1 MNSVVYRWVFEA
13 LRRYPAR
20 SAALF
25 VLSILTSLAD
35 GVSISLLIPFLAVL
49 FGGTSFG
56 AVGNGWLSSL
66 LEGISSLA
74 GKGNEIYLLTAA
86 ILAMVCL
93 RSVLAFVQQILE
105 SRMSAELSHSV
116 RARIHENLLAVDYEY
131 ICINDNGQ
139 LLNTLDSDT
148 WRTIEA
154 ITTVLAMFTNVSM
167 VLVFTVILLAISWEL
182 TILVGVLV
190 VAISLLLRV
199 FDTRAKAASRVMVNA
214 SEALSAHAVQ
224 LFDAM
229 RMIRAFGGEQSTQ
242 DDYTKASRR
251 MMNVSVYMDRIS
263 GLAGLTQGILYA
275 VVFVVVIF
283 SALWLGIGQAALI
296 AYLALL
302 RRMQPYIQA
311 LDEARLNL
319 ASLSASVNAVSELL
333 SLRPWAADA
342 VGGQTLA
349 ELKEGVRFEH
359 VTFAYR
365 GKDQEIRNAVEDI
378 SLTIPV
384 GKTTAIVGLS
394 GAGKSTLI
402 NLLFRFHD
410 PFEGRITVDGVPLT
424 KIDLSWWRRQL
435 AIAGQDADLI
445 NGTIRENIAYGLP
458 DISPDAI
465 LEAARKACA
474 DGFISELPKG
484 YETRV
489 GERGVLLSAGQR
501 QRIGLARAL
510 VRDGGIL
517 VLDEATNAIDSMT
530 EAEVMESLEALHGR
544 TVVVI
549 AHRLSTTRM
558 ADQTIVLANGRVVEA
573 GTPAE
578 LYAQDGLFS
587 KMVKLQEL
595 THIVG
600 GTDYT

>member
-1 MNSVVYRWVFEA
+1 M
-13 LRRYPAR
+13 
-20 SAALF
+20 
-25 VLSILTSLAD
+25 
-35 GVSISLLIPFLAVL
+35 
-49 FGGTSFG
+49 
-56 AVGNGWLSSL
+56 
-66 LEGISSLA
+66 
-74 GKGNEIYLLTAA
+74 
-86 ILAMVCL
+86 
-93 RSVLAFVQQILE
+93 
-105 SRMSAELSHSV
+105 
-116 RARIHENLLAVDYEY
+116 
-131 ICINDNGQ
+131 
-139 LLNTLDSDT
+139 
-148 WRTIEA
+148 
-154 ITTVLAMFTNVSM
+154 
-167 VLVFTVILLAISWEL
+167 
-182 TILVGVLV
+182 
-190 VAISLLLRV
+190 
-199 FDTRAKAASRVMVNA
+199 
-214 SEALSAHAVQ
+214 
-224 LFDAM
+224 
-229 RMIRAFGGEQSTQ
+229 
-242 DDYTKASRR
+242 
-251 MMNVSVYMDRIS
+251 
-263 GLAGLTQGILYA
+263 
-275 VVFVVVIF
+275 
-283 SALWLGIGQAALI
+283 WLGIGQAALI

-510 VRDGGIL
+510 VRDGG
-517 VLDEATNAIDSMT
+517 DPGA
-530 EAEVMESLEALHGR
+530 GR
-544 TVVVI
+544 GDQC
-549 AHRLSTTRM
+549 HRQHDRSRSDGV
-558 ADQTIVLANGRVVEA
+558 AGGAAWSNGRRHRAPAQHDADGRSDDRSGEWSGGRSWDALRTLLTGRAVLENGQAAGAHPYRRGNRLQLRRPDGQVSILPEA
-573 GTPAE
+573 RR
-578 LYAQDGLFS
+578 
-587 KMVKLQEL
+587 
-595 THIVG
+595 
-600 GTDYT
+600 